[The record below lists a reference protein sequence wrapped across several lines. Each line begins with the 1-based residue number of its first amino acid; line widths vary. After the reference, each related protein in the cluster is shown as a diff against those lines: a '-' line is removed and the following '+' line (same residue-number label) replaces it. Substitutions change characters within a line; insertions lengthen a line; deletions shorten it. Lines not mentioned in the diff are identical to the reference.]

1 MVTQRSPQRRRDL
14 ILKGNN
20 LQTGRDRGRR
30 AQAVAWV
37 SLVQAEIGT
46 GDLQTVGIGDGK
58 PRPWRGSL
66 SSRPRSW
73 GGSLSS
79 RPNQPPPLNRR
90 QAQAT
95 TVLQQKTQK
104 AERAKREERAERR
117 ESREKREQMRR
128 RERNFRKK

>member
-79 RPNQPPPLNRR
+79 RPNQPPPPPNQPNQPPPPNRR

-104 AERAKREERAERR
+104 AERAKREERANEKK
-117 ESREKREQMRR
+117 REKI
-128 RERNFRKK
+128 RKK

>member
-20 LQTGRDRGRR
+20 LQTGTDRGRR

-79 RPNQPPPLNRR
+79 RPNQPPPPPNQPNQPPPPNRR

-117 ESREKREQMRR
+117 ESK
-128 RERNFRKK
+128 